1 MADYFPSYQLKVWV
15 EGEMLSH
22 EIYEKLSNIISQSAL
37 NNLSDT
43 QVEALEEELSKLVQE
58 KSGDI
63 DDISYDDLLVA
74 WENATRI

>member
-1 MADYFPSYQLKVWV
+1 MADHFPSYQLKVLV

-37 NNLSDT
+37 NSLSDT

-63 DDISYDDLLVA
+63 DEISYDDLLVA

>member
-37 NNLSDT
+37 NSLSDT

-63 DDISYDDLLVA
+63 DEISYDDLLVA

>member
-1 MADYFPSYQLKVWV
+1 
-15 EGEMLSH
+15 MLSH
-22 EIYEKLSNIISQSAL
+22 EIYEKLSNVISQSAL

-63 DDISYDDLLVA
+63 NEISYDDLLVA

>member
-1 MADYFPSYQLKVWV
+1 
-15 EGEMLSH
+15 MLSH
-22 EIYEKLSNIISQSAL
+22 KLYEKLSNIISQSAL

-63 DDISYDDLLVA
+63 DEISYDDLLAA
-74 WENATRI
+74 WENAT